1 MNDNFTKLLQNSSQ
15 KEILEVLE
23 DKLKKSEEPD
33 FWKEKI
39 LPFTESILCVLLP
52 LKEQNLLFNPEG
64 EIVNTIDSELFYR
77 WSDLVC
83 LKTLAFI
90 IQESNEKNTLVR
102 TDYKS
107 VDYKVINLEKLGVY
121 LSSNRVNII
130 DEDSL
135 DFPLSVYNLH
145 QGMVTIIKNLLK

>member
-1 MNDNFTKLLQNSSQ
+1 MNNNFTKMLQNASLE
-15 KEILEVLE
+15 EILAVLK
-23 DKLKKSEEPD
+23 DKLEQSDEPD

-39 LPFTESILCVLLP
+39 IPFTEAILSVLMP
-52 LKEQNLLFNPEG
+52 LKEQHLLFNPEG
-64 EIVNTIDSELFYR
+64 HIVQELNSELFFR

-90 IQESNEKNTLVR
+90 LQESNEKSKLLR
-102 TDYKS
+102 TDYLDAK
-107 VDYKVINLEKLGVY
+107 YKEIDLEKLGSY

-135 DFPLSVYNLH
+135 DFPMSIYNLH
-145 QGMVTIIKNLLK
+145 LGMITIIKNLLN

>member
-1 MNDNFTKLLQNSSQ
+1 MNDKFTILLQNSSQ
-15 KEILEVLE
+15 KEILEILE
-23 DKLKKSEEPD
+23 DKLTQSDEAD

-39 LPFTESILCVLLP
+39 LPFTEAILSVLFP

-64 EIVNTIDSELFYR
+64 KIVKLLDSELFFR

-90 IQESNEKNTLVR
+90 LQQSNEQNKLLR
-102 TDYKS
+102 TDYKD
-107 VDYKVINLEKLGVY
+107 VGYKEIDLEKLGTY
-121 LSSNRVNII
+121 LSSNRINIV

-135 DFPLSVYNLH
+135 DFPISVYNLH
-145 QGMVTIIKNLLK
+145 IGVISIIKNLMK